1 MPEEITKNYL
11 KKKQYSTTKYLEA
24 RIKIHQFTKNKIGF
38 HEWIFKQYDFSGFEK
53 ANKEIKILDVG
64 CGTGVFWKKNM
75 ESFNQYKLDI
85 TFTDATEAMVEK
97 EKINTEGL
105 NAKKTFEIADIDNL
119 EKYKNQF
126 DIVFCHNVLYHAG
139 DKDSSIKNLKEC
151 LNDNPQ
157 SFCSITTNS
166 EKHMLNVYEIGRN
179 LDKNFPTDR
188 IIDSFTEEVADK
200 MLPNHFKI
208 EKKIEEEELRVT
220 DWEILMGF
228 VASGVEPRGIKL
240 VDNFWD
246 EYKKIYDEE
255 ISKNGYFQIIKRSPL
270 YICKKKN

>member
-1 MPEEITKNYL
+1 MAEEINKDYL
-11 KKKQYSTTKYLEA
+11 KKKQYNTTKYLEA

-38 HEWIFKQYDFSGFEK
+38 HEWIFNQYDLSELEK
-53 ANKEIKILDVG
+53 SNNVIKVLDIG
-64 CGTGVFWKKNM
+64 CGTGVFWKKNQNN
-75 ESFNQYKLDI
+75 FNKYNLDI
-85 TFTDATEAMVEK
+85 TFTDATSAMVEK
-97 EKINTEGL
+97 EKANTSEL
-105 NAKKTFEIADIDNL
+105 KAKKTYEIADIDQL
-119 EKYKNQF
+119 DKYKNQF
-126 DIVFCHNVLYHAG
+126 DIVFCHNVLYHAEN
-139 DKDSSIKNLKEC
+139 KDNSIKNLKDC
-151 LNDNPQ
+151 LNDKPT

-200 MLPNHFKI
+200 MLPTHFKF

-246 EYKKIYDEE
+246 DYKKVYDEE
-255 ISKNGYFQIIKRSPL
+255 FKKNGYFKIIKRSPL
-270 YICKKKN
+270 YICKKI

>member
-1 MPEEITKNYL
+1 MAEEINKNYL
-11 KKKQYSTTKYLEA
+11 KTKQYNTTKYLEA

-38 HEWIFKQYDFSGFEK
+38 HEWIFNQYDLSELEK
-53 ANKEIKILDVG
+53 SNNIIKVLDIG
-64 CGTGVFWKKNM
+64 CGTGVFWKKNQNN
-75 ESFNQYKLDI
+75 FNKYNLDI
-85 TFTDATEAMVEK
+85 TFTDATSAMVEK
-97 EKINTEGL
+97 EKANTSEL
-105 NAKKTFEIADIDNL
+105 KAKKTYEIADIDKL
-119 EKYKNQF
+119 DKYKNQF
-126 DIVFCHNVLYHAG
+126 DIVFCHNVLYHAEN
-139 DKDSSIKNLKEC
+139 KDNSIKNLKDC
-151 LNDNPQ
+151 LNDKPT

-200 MLPNHFKI
+200 MLPTHFKF

-246 EYKKIYDEE
+246 DYKKVYDEE
-255 ISKNGYFQIIKRSPL
+255 FKKNGYFKIIKRSPL
-270 YICKKKN
+270 YICKKI

>member
-1 MPEEITKNYL
+1 MAEEINKDYL
-11 KKKQYSTTKYLEA
+11 KKKQYNTPKYLEA

-38 HEWIFKQYDFSGFEK
+38 HEWIFNQYDLSELEK
-53 ANKEIKILDVG
+53 SNNVIKVLDIG
-64 CGTGVFWKKNM
+64 CGTGVFWKKNQNN
-75 ESFNQYKLDI
+75 FNKYNLDI
-85 TFTDATEAMVEK
+85 TFTDATSAMVEK
-97 EKINTEGL
+97 EKVNTSEL
-105 NAKKTFEIADIDNL
+105 KAKKTYEIADIDKL
-119 EKYKNQF
+119 DKYKNQF
-126 DIVFCHNVLYHAG
+126 DIVFCHNVLYHAEN
-139 DKDSSIKNLKEC
+139 KDNSIKNLKDC
-151 LNDNPQ
+151 LNDKPT

-200 MLPNHFKI
+200 MLPNHFNF

-246 EYKKIYDEE
+246 DYKKVYDEE
-255 ISKNGYFQIIKRSPL
+255 FKKNGYFKIIKRSPL
-270 YICKKKN
+270 YICKKI

>member
-1 MPEEITKNYL
+1 MAEEINKDYL
-11 KKKQYSTTKYLEA
+11 KKKQYNTTKYLEA

-38 HEWIFKQYDFSGFEK
+38 HEWIFNQYDLSELEK
-53 ANKEIKILDVG
+53 NNNVIKILDIG
-64 CGTGVFWKKNM
+64 CGTGVFWKKNKDN
-75 ESFNQYKLDI
+75 FNKYNLDI
-85 TFTDATEAMVEK
+85 TFTDATSAMVEK
-97 EKINTEGL
+97 EKANTSEL

-119 EKYKNQF
+119 DKYKNQF
-126 DIVFCHNVLYHAG
+126 DIVFCHNVLYHAEN
-139 DKDSSIKNLKEC
+139 KDNSIKNLKDC
-151 LNDNPQ
+151 LNDKPS

-200 MLPNHFKI
+200 MLPSHFNF

-240 VDNFWD
+240 VDDFWD
-246 EYKKIYDEE
+246 NYKKIYDDEFN
-255 ISKNGYFQIIKRSPL
+255 KNGYFRIIKRSPL
-270 YICKKKN
+270 YICKKK

>member
-1 MPEEITKNYL
+1 MAEEINKEYL
-11 KKKQYSTTKYLEA
+11 KKKQYNTTKYLEA

-38 HEWIFKQYDFSGFEK
+38 HEWIFNQYDLSGFEK
-53 ANKEIKILDVG
+53 ENKEIKILDIG

-75 ESFNQYKLDI
+75 ESFNRYKLDI

-97 EKINTEGL
+97 EKVNTEGL
-105 NAKKTFEIADIDNL
+105 NAKKTFEIADVDNL

-139 DKDSSIKNLKEC
+139 DKDNSIKNLKDC
-151 LNDNPQ
+151 LNDNPL

-166 EKHMLNVYEIGRN
+166 EKHMLNVYEIGRQ
-179 LDKNFPTDR
+179 LDQNFPTDR

-200 MLPNHFKI
+200 MLPSHFQI

-246 EYKKIYDEE
+246 EYKKIYDAEF
-255 ISKNGYFQIIKRSPL
+255 SKNGYFKIIKRSPL
-270 YICKKKN
+270 YICKKK